1 VRASFVW
8 IAGLAALPLVAVPS
22 PAAAQQS
29 KFYPRWEIP
38 GFDFRKVGGWRVRG
52 QQVAALRRQLLA
64 QGRLSALNAPTFGPS
79 RSATQI
85 TGTIQ
90 VPVLLFSYQG
100 IDSASFMRDT
110 AQYQTLLFG
119 AAPPGGN
126 PYTLRTYYE
135 QMSNGVFSMQGKIM
149 GWVRLSG
156 VENTYTGTPGT
167 CNANPTGT
175 SNCNG
180 IFSVASTFSMQN
192 GFREALTRVDT
203 GAAGINFAQFDNDGP
218 DEVPNSGDD
227 DGYVD
232 MIMFAHPTQ
241 DGACGGATNNHIWSH
256 RFVLVNSSST
266 NFQDYVTNDAS
277 ARGGGFGNIRISDYF
292 ATSALGGPDAC
303 NAAQVMPIGTAAHE
317 FGHALGL
324 PDLYDTQGPTEGIGR
339 WGLMGAGNFSTPP
352 SPSRMEAW
360 SLNEMGWV
368 TVVPITT
375 AGTYSFGAAPVADT
389 AFYVNVPGANPRG
402 EYFLLENRQ
411 AQLADTALIANACR
425 VWYQSASPPP
435 CDGGL
440 LVWHVD
446 GAVLAGGGN
455 ALNAGA
461 IHGLKLEEADGAR
474 DLWCPGAVPLGCNRG
489 DAGDV
494 FPGTTGNTA
503 FSMGTNP
510 AAVTNQDSSS
520 AGFAID
526 SIRQLVPGG
535 TMSFRLRFGSP
546 TVVLATDTNAV
557 VAVNGVSYNVFRN
570 LFDDG
575 STPTVSV
582 ADTQFS
588 ADGRTR
594 WSWVSWSDGL
604 ARSHIISAGLAGD
617 TVIAI
622 LSRAFKVIATATA
635 GGSVTSNPTINLAG
649 QFIPEGNG
657 VQLTAAAVSGAS
669 FIGWSGDTV
678 SSNPVITLPMGR
690 PYTVA
695 ANFVTTAD
703 VVTQLLGPG
712 TPLSVA
718 QQLALDA
725 QGNNNGAF
733 DIGDFLA
740 WVKAT
745 GAPLTAEV
753 MARLMQKKGGRP

>member
-1 VRASFVW
+1 MRASFVW

-22 PAAAQQS
+22 HAAAQES
-29 KFYPRWEIP
+29 RFYRRWEIP
-38 GFDFRKVGGWRVRG
+38 GFDFRKNGGWRVRG
-52 QQVAALRRQLLA
+52 QRVAALRRQLLA
-64 QGRLSALNAPTFGPS
+64 QGQLSALNAPAFGGPS

-100 IDSASFMRDT
+100 IDSATFMRDT
-110 AQYQTLLFG
+110 SQYKSLLFG
-119 AAPPGGN
+119 TSPPGGN

-149 GWVRLSG
+149 GWVRLAG
-156 VENTYTGTPGT
+156 TENTYTGQPGT
-167 CNANPTGT
+167 CTNPAGF

-180 IFSVASTFSMQN
+180 LFSVAATVSMQN

-203 GAAGINFAQFDNDGP
+203 GGAGINFAQFDNDGP
-218 DEVPNSGDD
+218 DEIPNSGDD

-256 RFVLVNSSST
+256 RYVLVNST
-266 NFQDYVTNDAS
+266 ANGYQDYVTNDAKF
-277 ARGGGFGNIRISDYF
+277 GGGTIKISDYF

-303 NAAQVMPIGTAAHE
+303 TAGAIMPIGTAAHE

-360 SLNEMGWV
+360 SLNQMGWV
-368 TVVPITT
+368 TLAGITT
-375 AGTYSFGAAPVADT
+375 SGTYSFGAAPLADT
-389 AFYVNVPGANPRG
+389 AFYVNVPGSNPRN

-411 AQLADTALIANACR
+411 PQFADTALIANACR
-425 VWYQSASPPP
+425 VWYQSATPPP

-440 LVWHVD
+440 AVWHVD
-446 GAVLAGGGN
+446 NAIIGGGGN
-455 ALNAGA
+455 ALNAGP

-503 FSMGTNP
+503 FSVSTNP
-510 AAVTNQDSSS
+510 PAITNQDGSFI
-520 AGFAID
+520 GFAID
-526 SIRQLVPGG
+526 SIRQVVPGG
-535 TMSFRLRFGSP
+535 TMAFRLRFGAA
-546 TVVLATDTNAV
+546 TVVRASDTNAV
-557 VAVNGVSYNVFRN
+557 VVVNGANYNVFRS
-570 LFDDG
+570 LFDNG
-575 STPTVSV
+575 STASVSV
-582 ADTQFS
+582 ADTQLA
-588 ADGRTR
+588 ADARTR
-594 WSWVSWSDGL
+594 WAWVAWSDGDT
-604 ARSHIISAGLAGD
+604 RTHSINAGLAGD
-617 TVIAI
+617 TLVA
-622 LSRAFKVIATATA
+622 LVSRQFKIIATPSA
-635 GGSVTSNPTINLAG
+635 GGSITANPAVNLAG

-657 VQLTAAAVSGAS
+657 VQLTGAALPGAT
-669 FIGWSGDTV
+669 FLGWSGDTT
-678 SSNPVITLPMGR
+678 SSNPIITLPMGR
-690 PYTVA
+690 PYTVT
-695 ANFVTTAD
+695 ANFATTAD
-703 VVTQLLGPG
+703 VVTQLLGPA
-712 TPLSVA
+712 TPLSIA

-725 QGNNNGAF
+725 RGNNNGSF

-753 MARLMQKKGGRP
+753 MARLAQKKGGRP